1 MTNADVEARKPMST
15 SSTIAGSSA
24 PSANHAIIRVGLI
37 GVGNPVVSVSA
48 LRERALAAAE
58 IDQEQAK

>member
-1 MTNADVEARKPMST
+1 MST
-15 SSTIAGSSA
+15 SSTIANSRA
-24 PSANHAIIRVGLI
+24 PSANHTIIRVGLI
-37 GVGNPVVSVSA
+37 CVGNSVVCVSA